1 MEHDMDRRLLLFAL
15 TALAAPTAALAAP
28 KDPVKLA
35 KVVPYLELYLKLS
48 PADRTRFSLAYYIV
62 SNNKPILG
70 LHAWIIDGATRTP
83 LALGADG
90 QVLHLPTLAQ
100 LGGQATVQ
108 FDVPA
113 DMPLKPRLELHA
125 ATPPATQVDAAALQ
139 ASITQA
145 GDAVKKMAGAM
156 AFAAPKI
163 TAAQFPGAGS
173 GQAVLAAGR
182 AVPLAPGK
190 YGPLYDPAKEPG
202 AKTITLAKAPSR
214 ILLTP
219 SA

>member
-1 MEHDMDRRLLLFAL
+1 MDRRLLLFAL
-15 TALAAPTAALAAP
+15 TALAAPTAALAAQ

-35 KVVPYLELYLKLS
+35 KAFAYLDIYLKMP
-48 PADRTRFSLAYYIV
+48 PAQRSHFTLVYYMMRDG
-62 SNNKPILG
+62 KPAPDMR
-70 LHAWIIDGATRTP
+70 AWIQDGATRTP
-83 LALGADG
+83 LAFDHDG
-90 QVLHLPTLAQ
+90 RVLRLPTLAQ
-100 LGGQATVQ
+100 LGGAMVQ

-113 DMPLKPRLELHA
+113 EAALKLRPELHA
-125 ATPPATQVDAAALQ
+125 VAAPSTQIDAHDLQ
-139 ASITQA
+139 ISINQA
-145 GDAVKKMAGAM
+145 GEAVKKIAGPM
-156 AFAAPKI
+156 SFAAPKI

-182 AVPLAPGK
+182 ALPLTPGK

>member
-1 MEHDMDRRLLLFAL
+1 MDRRLLLFAL
-15 TALAAPTAALAAP
+15 TALAAPTAALAAQ

-35 KVVPYLELYLKLS
+35 KFVPYLELYLKLS

-62 SNNKPILG
+62 SNNKPVPG
-70 LHAWIIDGATRTP
+70 LHAWIIDGTSRTP
-83 LALGADG
+83 LAIGSDG
-90 QVLHLPTLAQ
+90 QLLHLPTMAQ
-100 LGGQATVQ
+100 LGQAMLQ

-113 DMPLKPRLELHA
+113 DMPLKPRVEMHA
-125 ATPPATQVDAAALQ
+125 ATPPSTQVDAAALQ